1 MQVVGDALQGGR
13 DTGELGHGLSCVLL
27 QRHLVS
33 DCRKSRSPGPG
44 VSECSRI
51 TLGWVL
57 GLQLPEVVEPHLCN
71 RAPVL
76 NKLPRSV
83 PRNSDCKYT
92 DWFCRGGREFPVR
105 RGQGRWA
112 KQD

>member
-1 MQVVGDALQGGR
+1 MPCRVAETR
-13 DTGELGHGLSCVLL
+13 AELGHGLSCVLL

-33 DCRKSRSPGPG
+33 DCRKSGSPGPG

-57 GLQLPEVVEPHLCN
+57 GLQMPEVVEPHLCN

-76 NKLPRSV
+76 NKLPRSPV
-83 PRNSDCKYT
+83 PRNSDCAST
-92 DWFCRGGREFPVR
+92 RIGSAEEAGNSQSDVVRGG
-105 RGQGRWA
+105 G
-112 KQD
+112 